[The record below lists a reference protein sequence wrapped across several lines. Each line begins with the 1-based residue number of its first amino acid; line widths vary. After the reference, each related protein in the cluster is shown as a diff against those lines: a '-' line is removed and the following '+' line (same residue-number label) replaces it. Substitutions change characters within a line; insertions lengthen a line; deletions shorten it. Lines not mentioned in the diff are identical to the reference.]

1 MNEPKYPESPSIL
14 RYFGQLATA
23 SSANTNTVLE
33 SPSILRYSTPY
44 YTRTRTHALT
54 TRGKSRDT
62 RYTYIDISST
72 ITKLKCEGKVVVS
85 KWQVAEAIAQRILV
99 EPDLSQYS
107 AIRIGKSEWL
117 FGKAAELYPPPAK
130 HQQLP
135 KILEQEMAGFVE
147 LFVSNEWYGVLDA
160 RAYSA
165 FGAYLL
171 LTYEIGRRGYD
182 PLKLQY
188 EQQEDQVVFW
198 YDDDGKLMRM
208 RKWQNRERS
217 PMLK

>member
-23 SSANTNTVLE
+23 NSANTNILLE

-44 YTRTRTHALT
+44 YTCARAHALT
-54 TRGKSRDT
+54 TRVKTRDT

-72 ITKLKCEGKVVVS
+72 IAKLKQEGKAVVS
-85 KWQVAEAIAQRILV
+85 KWQVAEAMAQCILA
-99 EPDLSQYS
+99 EPDLAQYS
-107 AIRIGKSEWL
+107 AIRISKSKWL
-117 FGKAAELYPPPAK
+117 FGQASELYPPPAK

-147 LFVSNEWYGVLDA
+147 LFLNNDWYGVLDTK
-160 RAYSA
+160 AYSM
-165 FGAYLL
+165 FDAYLL

-188 EQQEDQVVFW
+188 QQQEDQVVFW
-198 YDDDGKLMRM
+198 YDDVTLMRM
-208 RKWQNRERS
+208 RKWQNQRRS